1 MCMKKNTSFLPD
13 LFIFLVILCFFL
25 IPPFFSPHISGN
37 NSPFL
42 QWSFPFQ
49 QIIYA
54 ILSFFLYFIYKKRI
68 TKENENKINKIFRFP
83 LIFTF
88 SVLFFIQLIFK
99 FISMSKTVFSQNHN
113 TIIPQI
119 NVLLPDSF
127 ITWLFCI
134 LNFLFSAFFEEVI
147 YRFYLPMSLHS
158 FFSQKSQEN
167 KAVFILFEVICSL
180 FFAFSHLYLGFLSVL
195 NAFFAHLVLRTS
207 FLISKNI
214 YCNTAAHFFYNVIS
228 LILL

>member
-1 MCMKKNTSFLPD
+1 MKKNTSFLSD
-13 LFIFLVILCFFL
+13 LFIFLVILFFFL
-25 IPPFFSPHISGN
+25 IPPFFAPQISEN

-42 QWSFPFQ
+42 AWHFPSRQ
-49 QIIYA
+49 LIYA
-54 ILSFFLYFIYKKRI
+54 LFAFSLYFFYRNRVLSYEKR
-68 TKENENKINKIFRFP
+68 TINKIFRFP

-88 SVLFFIQLIFK
+88 SILFFIQLIFK
-99 FISMSKTVFSQNHN
+99 FISISDNYFSQNQN
-113 TIIPQI
+113 SMDFQTNI
-119 NVLLPDSF
+119 LLPDTF
-127 ITWLFCI
+127 FTWFFCI

-167 KAVFILFEVICSL
+167 KTVFVIIEIVCCL
-180 FFAFSHLYLGFLSVL
+180 LFAFSHLYLGFLSVL

-214 YCNTAAHFFYNVIS
+214 YCNTAAHFLYNVIS

>member
-1 MCMKKNTSFLPD
+1 MKKNTSFLTD
-13 LFIFLVILCFFL
+13 LFIFLLILFFFL
-25 IPPFFSPHISGN
+25 IPPFFAPQISEN

-42 QWSFPFQ
+42 AWHFPSRQ
-49 QIIYA
+49 LIYA
-54 ILSFFLYFIYKKRI
+54 LFAFSLYFFYRNRVLSYEKR
-68 TKENENKINKIFRFP
+68 TINKIFRFP

-88 SVLFFIQLIFK
+88 SILFFIQLIFK
-99 FISMSKTVFSQNHN
+99 VISISDNYFSQNQN
-113 TIIPQI
+113 SMDFQTNI
-119 NVLLPDSF
+119 LLPDTF
-127 ITWLFCI
+127 FTWFFCI

-167 KAVFILFEVICSL
+167 KAVFILIEVICSL

-195 NAFFAHLVLRTS
+195 NAFFAHIVLRSS
-207 FLISKNI
+207 FFVSRNI
-214 YCNTAAHFFYNVIS
+214 YCNTAAHFLYNVIS

>member
-1 MCMKKNTSFLPD
+1 
-13 LFIFLVILCFFL
+13 
-25 IPPFFSPHISGN
+25 
-37 NSPFL
+37 
-42 QWSFPFQ
+42 
-49 QIIYA
+49 
-54 ILSFFLYFIYKKRI
+54 
-68 TKENENKINKIFRFP
+68 
-83 LIFTF
+83 
-88 SVLFFIQLIFK
+88 
-99 FISMSKTVFSQNHN
+99 MSKTVFSQNQN

-167 KAVFILFEVICSL
+167 KAVFILIEVICSL

-195 NAFFAHLVLRTS
+195 NAFFAHIVLRSS
-207 FLISKNI
+207 FFVSRNI
-214 YCNTAAHFFYNVIS
+214 YCNTAAHFLYNVIS

>member
-1 MCMKKNTSFLPD
+1 MKKNTSFLSD
-13 LFIFLVILCFFL
+13 LFIFLVILFFFL
-25 IPPFFSPHISGN
+25 IPPFFAPQISEN

-42 QWSFPFQ
+42 AWHFPSRQ
-49 QIIYA
+49 LIYA
-54 ILSFFLYFIYKKRI
+54 LFAFSLYFFYRNRVFSYEKR
-68 TKENENKINKIFRFP
+68 TINKIFRFP

-88 SVLFFIQLIFK
+88 SILFFIQLIFK
-99 FISMSKTVFSQNHN
+99 VISISDNYFSQNQN

-167 KAVFILFEVICSL
+167 KAVFVIIEIVCCL
-180 FFAFSHLYLGFLSVL
+180 LFAFSHLYLGFLSVL
-195 NAFFAHLVLRTS
+195 NAFFAHIVLRSS
-207 FLISKNI
+207 FFVSRNI
-214 YCNTAAHFFYNVIS
+214 YCNTAAHFLYNVIS

>member
-1 MCMKKNTSFLPD
+1 MKKNTSFLLD
-13 LFIFLVILCFFL
+13 FFIFLVILCFFL
-25 IPPFFSPHISGN
+25 IPPFFSPQISEN

-42 QWSFPFQ
+42 QWHFPFQ
-49 QIIYA
+49 QMIYA
-54 ILSFFLYFIYKKRI
+54 FLSCFLYFYYQKRNQ
-68 TKENENKINKIFRFP
+68 KNDENKANRFFKFP

-88 SVLFFIQLIFK
+88 SLLFFFQLIFK
-99 FISMSKTVFSQNHN
+99 FISIFHNEFSQNQN
-113 TIIPQI
+113 IINPQVK
-119 NVLLPDSF
+119 VLLPDSF
-127 ITWLFCI
+127 ISWVFCI

-167 KAVFILFEVICSL
+167 KAVFILIEVICSL

-214 YCNTAAHFFYNVIS
+214 YCNTAAHFLYNVIS